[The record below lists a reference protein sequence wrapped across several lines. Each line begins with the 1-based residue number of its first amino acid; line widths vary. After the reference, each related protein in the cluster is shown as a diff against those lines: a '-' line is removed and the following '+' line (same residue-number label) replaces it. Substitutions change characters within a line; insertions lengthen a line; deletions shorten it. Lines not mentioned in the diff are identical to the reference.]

1 MQTDP
6 RELAGLNLLPPTK
19 SPRAVTFGFELSLF
33 VATLG
38 HRRVLVQL

>member
-6 RELAGLNLLPPTK
+6 RELAGLNLLPPRK